1 MSTIGTKPHLSSLT
15 AQSHCK
21 TTKIMEALELILG
34 VPFACFG
41 LYLIF
46 RPNNNERW
54 FKEKELRDY
63 NEQFDRDEK

>member
-1 MSTIGTKPHLSSLT
+1 
-15 AQSHCK
+15 
-21 TTKIMEALELILG
+21 MEALELILG